1 MSTEHSPEMKFDIG
15 HVLFIDIVGYSKGLI
30 NQQSESLQK
39 LKEIV
44 RGTEQFRIAEAE
56 DRLLRLPTGDGGAL
70 VFRNNPEAPVLCAME
85 IAQALKSSPEL
96 RVRMGIHSGPVN
108 EISDLNEQANIAGAG
123 INMAQRVMDC
133 GDAGHILLSRHV
145 AEDLEHYPR
154 WKPYLHEIGECEV
167 KHGIRVCL
175 VNLYTDE
182 LGNAEVPGK
191 FRKAKAVRTAKLWK
205 IAVSVLLITLLVTG
219 GLYYY
224 SRQSKRLTDKDTI
237 VLADFTNATGDPVF
251 DGTLRQGLGS
261 QLEQSPFI
269 TLISDQRIAQTLA
282 LMSEPKDAP
291 LTPELARQV
300 GQRIG
305 SAANIEGSISM
316 LGSEYV
322 VGLKAINCRTGDL
335 LAQEQVT
342 ANGKEQVLKA
352 LGPAASSLRRKLGES
367 LASIQKYDALP
378 EDVTTPSLEALQAYS
393 LGIKAF
399 DVTNDLV
406 AAIPFFQRAS
416 TLDPNFAM
424 AYLRMA
430 ECYQPQGE
438 MAAATENARK
448 AYQLR
453 DRTSDRE
460 KLHISTFYEYVVNG
474 NLEATRKACD
484 LFAQTYSRDED
495 AQLYLW
501 LVYTGLGD
509 YEKAHRA
516 AQEAFRINP
525 ASGNNLVNLMYADQW
540 LNRLAEARST
550 LQDARAHHV
559 DSPWIALIV
568 YTLDFLQH
576 DAVGMEQ
583 QTSPA
588 MGIPGIEDQML
599 FLESETAACGGEFT
613 KARELT
619 RRAVDSARRAQEKET
634 AAEYLGHSAV
644 REAIVGSSA
653 VAKED
658 AQSAIAEINGK
669 NAGGFSA
676 IAFALTGDAAD
687 ANRLIDDLGTRFS
700 QDTFVQFD
708 YLPMARAALALATG
722 NAADAVKALAA
733 ASPYELGHTNN
744 DFTFA
749 LYPVYLRGESY
760 LAAKNGSAAITEF
773 QKILDHSGVVGN
785 EPIGALAHLGLGRGY
800 ALSGDSTKAKT
811 AYQDFFALWE
821 DADPDIPI
829 LKEAKTEYAKLP

>member
-1 MSTEHSPEMKFDIG
+1 MPNETSSNVKFEIG
-15 HVLFIDIVGYSKGLI
+15 HVLFIDIVGYSKLLI
-30 NQQSESLQK
+30 NEQSEQIQK

-44 RGTEQFRIAEAE
+44 RGTEQVRLAEAE
-56 DRLLRLPTGDGGAL
+56 GKLLRLPTGDGGAL
-70 VFRNNPEAPVLCAME
+70 VFRNSVEAAVLCAIE
-85 IAQALKSSPEL
+85 TTKELKKYPEVK
-96 RVRMGIHSGPVN
+96 VRMGVHSGPVN
-108 EISDLNEQANIAGAG
+108 EITDLNAQANIAGAG

-133 GDAGHILLSRHV
+133 GDAGHILISRRV

-154 WKPYLHEIGECEV
+154 WKPYLHELGECEV
-167 KHGIRVCL
+167 KHGHKVSL
-175 VNLYTDE
+175 VNFYDDE
-182 LGNAEVPGK
+182 IGNRETPQK
-191 FRKAKAVRTAKLWK
+191 FRQARAARATKQWKVAVTA
-205 IAVSVLLITLLVTG
+205 LILILMVAG

-224 SRQSKRLTDKDTI
+224 SRQSKPLTDKDTI
-237 VLADFTNATGDPVF
+237 VLADFTNTTGDPVF

-261 QLEQSPFI
+261 QLEQSPFLS
-269 TLISDQRIAQTLA
+269 LISDQRIAQTLA
-282 LMSEPKDAP
+282 LMSQPKDAR

-305 SAANIEGSISM
+305 SAASIEGSISM

-322 VGLKAINCRTGDL
+322 VGLKAVNCRTGDL

-393 LGIKAF
+393 LGMKAY
-399 DVTNDLV
+399 DVTSDFV
-406 AAIPFFQRAS
+406 AALPFFQRAS

-424 AYLRMA
+424 AYLRLA

-438 MAAATENARK
+438 LTVAAENARK

-460 KLHISTFYEYVVNG
+460 KLHISTFYEYVVTG
-474 NLEATRKACD
+474 NLEAARRACD

-495 AQLYLW
+495 ARLYLW
-501 LVYTGLGD
+501 LIYTGLGD

-516 AQEAFRINP
+516 AQDAFRINS
-525 ASGNNLVNLMYADQW
+525 ASGNNLVNVMYADQW
-540 LNRLAEARST
+540 LNRVAEAKST
-550 LQDARAHHV
+550 LQDARAHNV
-559 DSPWIALIV
+559 DSPWVALVV
-568 YTLDFLQH
+568 YMLDFLQH

-583 QTSPA
+583 QASAA
-588 MGIPGIEDQML
+588 MGIPGVEDQML
-599 FLESETAACGGEFT
+599 FLESETAGCGGEFT

-634 AAEYLGHSAV
+634 AAEYLGHNAV
-644 REAIVGSSA
+644 REAIVGNSA
-653 VAKED
+653 LAKED

-669 NAGGFSA
+669 NAEGFSA
-676 IAFALTGDAAD
+676 IAFALTGDAAN
-687 ANRLIDDLGTRFS
+687 ANRLIDDLGKRFS
-700 QDTFVQFD
+700 QDTIVQFE
-708 YLPMARAALALATG
+708 YLPMARAGLARTAG
-722 NAADAVKALAA
+722 NAANAVAALTV

-760 LAAKNGSAAITEF
+760 LAARDGSAAITEF
-773 QKILDHSGVVGN
+773 QKILDHSGVIGN
-785 EPIGALAHLGLGRGY
+785 EPIGALAHLGLGRAY
-800 ALSGDSTKAKT
+800 ALSGDSAKART
-811 AYQDFFALWE
+811 AYQDFFALWKN
-821 DADPDIPI
+821 ADPDVPI
-829 LKEAKTEYAKLP
+829 VKEAKAEYAKLQ

>member
-1 MSTEHSPEMKFDIG
+1 MPSAQSSDLKFEIG

-30 NQQSESLQK
+30 NEQSDLLQK

-44 RGTEQFRIAEAE
+44 RGTEQSRIAEAE
-56 DRLLRLPTGDGGAL
+56 GKLLRLPTGDGGAL
-70 VFRNNPEAPVLCAME
+70 VFRNTPEAPVLCALE
-85 IAQALKSSPEL
+85 ISKALKNHSEL
-96 RVRMGIHSGPVN
+96 KVRMGIHSGPVN
-108 EISDLNEQANIAGAG
+108 EITDLNEQANIAGAG
-123 INMAQRVMDC
+123 INVAQRVMDC
-133 GDAGHILLSRHV
+133 GDAGHILLSKHV
-145 AEDLEHYPR
+145 ADDLEHYPR
-154 WKPYLHEIGECEV
+154 WQPHLHDLGECEV
-167 KHGIRVCL
+167 KHGVRVCL
-175 VNLYTDE
+175 VNLYADGF
-182 LGNAEVPGK
+182 GNPAVPEK
-191 FRKAKAVRTAKLWK
+191 FRKAKAAQIAKLWK
-205 IAVSVLLITLLVTG
+205 IAAGIMVIIVLVAG
-219 GLYYY
+219 GLYYH
-224 SRQSKRLTDKDTI
+224 SGESKPLTDKDTI
-237 VLADFTNATGDPVF
+237 VLADFTNTTGDPVF

-261 QLEQSPFI
+261 QLEQSPFLR
-269 TLISDQRIAQTLA
+269 LISDQRIAQTLA
-282 LMSEPKDAP
+282 LMSQPKDAR

-305 SAANIEGSISM
+305 SAASIEGSISM
-316 LGSEYV
+316 LGREYV
-322 VGLKAINCRTGDL
+322 VGLKAVNCRTGDL
-335 LAQEQVT
+335 PAQEQVT

-352 LGPAASSLRRKLGES
+352 LGQAASSLRRKLGES

-399 DVTNDLV
+399 DVTNDFV

-424 AYLRMA
+424 AYLRLA

-438 MAAATENARK
+438 LTIAAENARK

-460 KLHISTFYEYVVNG
+460 KLHISAFYEYVVTG
-474 NLEATRKACD
+474 NLEAARKACD

-495 AQLYLW
+495 ARLYLW

-516 AQEAFRINP
+516 AQDAFRINP

-540 LNRLAEARST
+540 LNRVAEAKSA
-550 LQDARAHHV
+550 LQDARTHNV
-559 DSPWIALIV
+559 DSPWVALVV
-568 YTLDFLQH
+568 YMLDFLQH

-583 QTSPA
+583 QASAA
-588 MGIPGIEDQML
+588 MGIPGVEDQML

-634 AAEYLGHSAV
+634 AAEYLGHNAL

-658 AQSAIAEINGK
+658 SQSAIAEINGK
-669 NAGGFSA
+669 NAEGFSA
-676 IAFALTGDAAD
+676 IAFALTEDAAN
-687 ANRLIDDLGTRFS
+687 ANRLIDDLGKRFS
-700 QDTFVQFD
+700 QDTIVQSE
-708 YLPMARAALALATG
+708 YLPMARAGLALTTG
-722 NAADAVKALAA
+722 NAANAAGALTV

-760 LAAKNGSAAITEF
+760 LAAKNGSAAIVEF

-785 EPIGALAHLGLGRGY
+785 EPIGALAHLGLGRAY
-800 ALSGDSTKAKT
+800 ALSGDVAKAKM
-811 AYQDFFALWE
+811 AYQDFFAVWKN
-821 DADPDIPI
+821 ADPDVPI